1 MLNRL
6 QDGTPGKVSVSF
18 MPEASGI
25 YQFVVG
31 GINPNIQAADKTV
44 TGFYEVTTTLKFPP
58 L

>member
-1 MLNRL
+1 
-6 QDGTPGKVSVSF
+6 

-31 GINPNIQAADKTV
+31 GINPNIQTADKTT
-44 TGFYEVTTTLKFPP
+44 TGFYEVTTTVKFAP